1 MRVGLY
7 FGSFNPVHVGHL
19 IIASYIADH
28 SDLSQVWFVVSP
40 QNPLK
45 ESGSLLNEY
54 HRLHLVQTAIA
65 EDLRFRVTDV
75 EFKLP
80 KPSFTIDTLTY
91 LEEKYPSNHFTVII
105 GTDSYRN
112 IGKWKNHELLLK
124 KYAFILYPR
133 PGFEVSGLLG
143 NVQLI
148 DAPLLE
154 ISSTAVRKNIKE
166 GKSIRYLVPDNVR
179 EEIEKSGYYK

>member
-1 MRVGLY
+1 
-7 FGSFNPVHVGHL
+7 
-19 IIASYIADH
+19 
-28 SDLSQVWFVVSP
+28 
-40 QNPLK
+40 
-45 ESGSLLNEY
+45 
-54 HRLHLVQTAIA
+54 
-65 EDLRFRVTDV
+65 
-75 EFKLP
+75 
-80 KPSFTIDTLTY
+80 
-91 LEEKYPSNHFTVII
+91 
-105 GTDSYRN
+105 
-112 IGKWKNHELLLK
+112 LLK